1 MPDAIHSASWIWC
14 TETPAQLNQYGLF
27 RRWVD
32 LPEGGPVRIHACA
45 DMRYWLYVNGV
56 RAGFGPGRYNERFP
70 QYDTHDV
77 TPLVRPGRNLI
88 ALKVHSIGPVPAIT
102 SFMAHRAALIA
113 AVEFPGG
120 SVVTDATWRCLR
132 ESAYAA
138 DTARFSAHQ
147 SFIECFDARK
157 AQIGWE
163 RPDFDDSA
171 WGAAHPLPP
180 DSLAPWGKLVPRP
193 IPHLMLIPRLPARVL
208 ETGLSVPAPEADL
221 RNMTTL
227 PNAIEYARRSPAD
240 LVRQDPVGLFPLSFS
255 APADARSAAYAVID
269 FAENSAGYLTFRLEG
284 DPGTIVDFGYSET
297 FRKGRVECNA
307 QTVRYVD
314 RVILGAGVLD
324 HQLMM
329 PKALRYLL
337 VEARG
342 GNARLLSVRH
352 DVSTYPVEWRGSL
365 LCEEEPTLSR
375 VWQLGAHTVQLCME
389 DIYTDTPR
397 RERSGW
403 LGDMLPEAMAAYY
416 AFGET
421 RLARHSLDLF
431 MSSQQPEG
439 YVSGRYPGRD
449 LVNMPNFSAAYPQ
462 ALADY
467 VRHSGDVDFARQV
480 WPGVNRLTEW
490 FERHRM
496 PDGLIVV
503 MPSKQTDR
511 DKVRHRG
518 YILIDWAPEMR
529 DGAVSV
535 MNMCYYQHLRE
546 CAWLAGLLGE
556 SADAARYAALAERTR
571 DATRR
576 LLFDEERGFYVNCRD
591 ERGLS
596 RQAGTQD
603 NLLALLWD
611 IATPEQTRRILPTL
625 LPNDDAFPLYV
636 NPDPKNW
643 VEMGSG
649 IVTWPH
655 DSLVPIGSPY
665 FFYFALGALFE
676 IGRARAALNNIRK
689 HYGGLLAEGA
699 TSVWEEW
706 GGASSH
712 SHGWGASP
720 TVFAGKYL
728 LGVEPVEPGFTGFR
742 VLPSTGGLTRL
753 SGRVPT
759 PHGTISAAWERT
771 DTGMTLRLTVPP
783 GTRATAGLPEDAG
796 RKLLCNGRE
805 CEAPQRLHLRRG
817 VYLTCSLT
825 HGDHELRLTAD

>member
-1 MPDAIHSASWIWC
+1 MTAPIHAASWIWC
-14 TETPAQLNQYGLF
+14 NDKPAEFNQYGLF
-27 RRWVD
+27 RRWIDVST
-32 LPEGGPVRIHACA
+32 EGTVRVHACA

-56 RAGFGPGRYNERFP
+56 RVGFGPGRYNERFP
-70 QYDTHDV
+70 MYDTHDV
-77 TPLVRPGRNLI
+77 TALVRPGRNLI
-88 ALKVHSIGPVPAIT
+88 AFKVHSIGPVPAIT
-102 SFMAHRAALIA
+102 SFMAHRAGLIA

-120 SVVTDATWRCLR
+120 SVITDASWRCIR
-132 ESAYAA
+132 ETAYASE
-138 DTARFSAHQ
+138 TPRFSAHQ

-157 AQIGWE
+157 AQRGWE
-163 RPDFDDSA
+163 QPAFDDSA
-171 WGAAHPLPP
+171 WAAASPLACA
-180 DSLAPWGKLVPRP
+180 LAPWEKLVERPIPLLTLVPR
-193 IPHLMLIPRLPARVL
+193 LPTRVL
-208 ETGLSVPAPEADL
+208 ETGLSIPTPEADP
-221 RNMTTL
+221 RNMMTLATTL
-227 PNAIEYARRSPAD
+227 EHAQRKPAD
-240 LVRQDPVGLFPLSFS
+240 LVEQDPTGLFPLTFR
-255 APADARSAAYAVID
+255 APEDGRSAAYAVID

-284 DPGTIVDFGYSET
+284 DPGTVVDFGYSET

-307 QTVRYVD
+307 QTVRFAD
-314 RVILGAGVLD
+314 RVILGEGVVE

-337 VEARG
+337 VEVRG
-342 GNARLLSVRH
+342 GRAKLLSVRQ

-365 LCEEEPTLSR
+365 VCEEEPTLPR

-389 DIYTDTPR
+389 DIYMDTPR

-403 LGDMLPEAMAAYY
+403 LGDMVPEAMAAYY

-421 RLARHSLDLF
+421 RLARHSLALF

-449 LVNMPNFSAAYPQ
+449 LVNMPTWSTSFPL

-467 VRHSGDVDFARQV
+467 VRHSGDVDFAREM

-490 FERHRM
+490 FERQRM
-496 PDGLIVV
+496 PDDLIVV

-546 CAWLAGLLGE
+546 CAWLAEQLGE
-556 SADAARYAALAERTR
+556 RSDAARYAALADRTR
-571 DATRR
+571 TATQR
-576 LLFDEERGFYVNCRD
+576 LLFDDVRGFYVNCRD

-611 IATPEQTRRILPTL
+611 IATPDQTRRILPTL

-643 VEMGSG
+643 AEMGSG

-655 DSLVPIGSPY
+655 DSLVPVGSPF

-676 IGRARAALNNIRK
+676 IGRAKAALNNIRQ

-728 LGVEPVEPGFTGFR
+728 LGVEPVEPGFRTFS
-742 VLPSTGGLTRL
+742 VLPSTGSLKRL

-759 PHGTISAAWERT
+759 PHGTISAAWERKE
-771 DTGMTLRLTVPP
+771 TGMTMWITVPP
-783 GTRATAGLPEDAG
+783 GTQATAGLPVDAG
-796 RKLLCNGRE
+796 RKLFCDGRE
-805 CEAPQRLHLRRG
+805 CAAKTVQLRRG
-817 VYLTCSLT
+817 KYLVCSLEP
-825 HGDHELRLTAD
+825 GDHELRIAAD